1 LQEAFA
7 LSYAKGDIAK
17 KELHKL
23 LRKNAIDV
31 EHIVD
36 HINKGKKIIDEK
48 ISNDEL

>member
-1 LQEAFA
+1 LQ
-7 LSYAKGDIAK
+7 KKDITK
-17 KELHKL
+17 KELHKFL
-23 LRKNAIDV
+23 GKNAKDV